1 MEKSNNVLLSEMG
14 KILLWASN
22 LFELG
27 NTLSKKSFANN
38 PNAPL
43 IAPAIVNNTNTTGT
57 TALLLIESYA
67 TKLNNVIPAKNMN
80 RVIGYE

>member
-1 MEKSNNVLLSEMG
+1 MEKSNNVLLSEIG
-14 KILLWASN
+14 NILLWANN

-43 IAPAIVNNTNTTGT
+43 IAPAIVNNTKTTGT
-57 TALLLIESYA
+57 TALILIESYA
-67 TKLNNVIPAKNMN
+67 TKLNIVIPAKNIKS
-80 RVIGYE
+80 VKG